1 MPRIPGLA
9 SSLGSFGPRSFG
21 LAGALALA
29 IGCLS
34 LALGCASAP
43 APSSAPPDPDAEEAE
58 RIAALPSGEQ
68 GAVCADPAAL
78 AHDPP
83 VPADPRC
90 DDAALTGY
98 DALLV
103 LGPHP
108 DDEVLAFGGL
118 TAAYHALG
126 KPVTVIVTTDGD
138 AYCDACRLWK
148 HGTVR
153 GPSCD
158 AADLSNLATPE
169 VDSFGEVRRGESG
182 PRRRRWA
189 RRRRSSSAIPT
200 RGSPRPGATPP
211 PASRTSRCA
220 GRTSPCAPTAR
231 PAVAATARGP
241 PPS

>member
-1 MPRIPGLA
+1 MPSRDAGAGPAAARSAGGEEVHPVRRIPGLA
-9 SSLGSFGPRSFG
+9 SSLG
-21 LAGALALA
+21 ALA
-29 IGCLS
+29 
-34 LALGCASAP
+34 LALGCAGAP
-43 APSSAPPDPDAEEAE
+43 APTTPEAAEEAE

-68 GAVCADPAAL
+68 GGVCADPAAL

-83 VPADPRC
+83 APPDPRC
-90 DDAALTGY
+90 DDATLTGY

-108 DDEVLAFGGL
+108 DDELLAFGGL

-148 HGTVR
+148 HGTVQ

-169 VDSFGEVRRGESG
+169 VDSFGEVRRGESMAAQAALG
-182 PRRRRWA
+182 
-189 RRRRSSSAIPT
+189 
-200 RGSPRPGATPP
+200 TPP
-211 PASRTSRCA
+211 PHFLGYPDTGLAAAWRN
-220 GRTSPCAPTAR
+220 
-231 PAVAATARGP
+231 ATAGNPDRPLRRSDFSMCADCETCRGGY
-241 PPS
+241 